1 MKTLHRNHDPP
12 SDNAERLVPAY
23 HAAALLP
30 TANTIAHKYIT
41 NVYSIK
47 SIAVV
52 CRWLFS
58 QLSNPTKTVSS
69 TQFLSPSH
77 QQNPE
82 TAWLPE
88 QQQ

>member
-1 MKTLHRNHDPP
+1 MITGSESLCVCGTGSRHMKTLHRNHDPP
-12 SDNAERLVPAY
+12 SDNAERQVPAY

-52 CRWLFS
+52 LPMAIFS
-58 QLSNPTKTVSS
+58 ARQPN
-69 TQFLSPSH
+69 
-77 QQNPE
+77 
-82 TAWLPE
+82 
-88 QQQ
+88 